1 MNQLARILKDPRTEH
16 VVLGLIIFNAITLGL
31 ETSGT
36 IVGQYGDLLYA
47 LDRAVLTVFVVE
59 LVARMVVFRAAF
71 FRDPWS
77 LFDLFVVGIALVP
90 VTGSLSVLRA
100 LRILRV
106 LRLVTAVP
114 SLRRV
119 VGGLITAL
127 PGMGSI
133 LLLLLLIF
141 YVFSVM
147 AAKLFGPTSPELFG
161 NLGAA
166 AYTLFQ
172 VMTFDDWSAGIV
184 KPLMQDH
191 AYAAIFFIVFILLS
205 TFMVLN
211 LFIGVVVSALD
222 EETAA
227 SVPKL
232 THPAGLEERLLQEL
246 VALRA
251 EVAALCASKAGS
263 GSDRAPLSYVTTTL
277 LMLRCE
283 QSEPRSTQNGRAS
296 FEAQP

>member
-1 MNQLARILKDPRTEH
+1 MNTLVSILKDSRTER
-16 VVLGLIIFNAITLGL
+16 VILALIVFNAITLGL
-31 ETSGT
+31 ETSPP
-36 IVGQYGDLLYA
+36 IMAEYGELLHA
-47 LDRAVLTVFVVE
+47 IDRAVLTVFVVE
-59 LVARMVVFRAAF
+59 LVARIVAFRGDF

-90 VTGSLSVLRA
+90 ATGSLSVLRA
-100 LRILRV
+100 LRILRI

-114 SLRRV
+114 SLKRV
-119 VGGLITAL
+119 VGGLVTAL

-147 AAKLFGPTSPELFG
+147 AAKLFGETKPELFG
-161 NLGAA
+161 NLTTA

-184 KPLMQDH
+184 KPLMEQQP
-191 AYAAIFFIVFILLS
+191 YAALFFVIFILLS

-227 SVPKL
+227 EAPKL
-232 THPAGLEERLLQEL
+232 THPAGFEEHLLAEIA
-246 VALRA
+246 ALRS
-251 EVAALCASKAGS
+251 EVAALS
-263 GSDRAPLSYVTTTL
+263 
-277 LMLRCE
+277 E
-283 QSEPRSTQNGRAS
+283 QSRANVRSGTRSNGGL
-296 FEAQP
+296 

>member
-1 MNQLARILKDPRTEH
+1 MSTLARILRDPRTEH
-16 VVLGLIIFNAITLGL
+16 VVLGLIIFNAVTLGL
-31 ETSGT
+31 ETFPS
-36 IVGQYGDLLYA
+36 VMSQYGGVLHA
-47 LDRAVLTVFVVE
+47 LDRAVLAVFVVE
-59 LVARMVVFRAAF
+59 LAARMLVFRAAF

-90 VTGSLSVLRA
+90 ATGAFSVLRA

-106 LRLVTAVP
+106 LRLITVVP

-119 VGGLITAL
+119 VGGLIIAL

-133 LLLLLLIF
+133 LLLLLLVF

-147 AAKLFGPTSPELFG
+147 AAKLFGPSNPELFG
-161 NLGAA
+161 DLGTA

-172 VMTFDDWSAGIV
+172 VMTFDDWSAGVV
-184 KPLMQDH
+184 KPLMAEH
-191 AYAAIFFIVFILLS
+191 PYAAVFFIVFILLS

-227 SVPKL
+227 DAPKL
-232 THPAGLEERLLQEL
+232 THPADRDERLLQEL
-246 VALRA
+246 AALRT
-251 EVAALCASKAGS
+251 EVRAL
-263 GSDRAPLSYVTTTL
+263 R
-277 LMLRCE
+277 E
-283 QSEPRSTQNGRAS
+283 QGRRAS
-296 FEAQP
+296 A

>member
-1 MNQLARILKDPRTEH
+1 MTTLARILRDPRTEH

-31 ETSGT
+31 ETSPT
-36 IVGQYGDLLYA
+36 IVSRYGDVLYA
-47 LDRAVLTVFVVE
+47 LDRAVLAIFVIE
-59 LVARMVVFRAAF
+59 LAARMVVFRAAF

-90 VTGSLSVLRA
+90 STGAFSVLRA

-106 LRLVTAVP
+106 LRLITVVP

-119 VGGLITAL
+119 VAGLITAL

-147 AAKLFGPTSPELFG
+147 AAKLFGPSHPELFG
-161 NLGAA
+161 NLGTA

-184 KPLMQDH
+184 KPLLAEH
-191 AYAAIFFIVFILLS
+191 PYAAVFFIVFILLS

-227 SVPKL
+227 DVPKL
-232 THPAGLEERLLQEL
+232 THPAGLEERLLEEL
-246 VALRA
+246 TALRA
-251 EVAALCASKAGS
+251 EVAALREQRRE
-263 GSDRAPLSYVTTTL
+263 RA
-277 LMLRCE
+277 
-283 QSEPRSTQNGRAS
+283 
-296 FEAQP
+296 

>member
-1 MNQLARILKDPRTEH
+1 MNTLARLLRDPRTEH

-31 ETSGT
+31 ETSPT
-36 IVGQYGDLLYA
+36 IVSRYGDVLYA
-47 LDRAVLTVFVVE
+47 LDRAVLAIFVIE
-59 LVARMVVFRAAF
+59 LAARMVVFRAAF

-90 VTGSLSVLRA
+90 STGAFSVLRA

-106 LRLVTAVP
+106 LRLITVVP

-119 VGGLITAL
+119 VAGLITAL

-147 AAKLFGPTSPELFG
+147 AAKLFGPSHPELFG
-161 NLGAA
+161 NLGTA

-172 VMTFDDWSAGIV
+172 VMTFDDWSAGVV
-184 KPLMQDH
+184 KPLLQEH
-191 AYAAIFFIVFILLS
+191 PYAAVFFIVFILLS

-227 SVPKL
+227 DVPKL
-232 THPAGLEERLLQEL
+232 THPAGLEERLLEEL
-246 VALRA
+246 TALRA
-251 EVAALCASKAGS
+251 EVAALREQRRE
-263 GSDRAPLSYVTTTL
+263 RA
-277 LMLRCE
+277 
-283 QSEPRSTQNGRAS
+283 
-296 FEAQP
+296 

>member
-1 MNQLARILKDPRTEH
+1 MSAMLARILKDPRTER
-16 VVLGLIIFNAITLGL
+16 VVLGLIIFNAVTLGL
-31 ETSGT
+31 ETSPG
-36 IVGQYGDLLYA
+36 VMARHGALLHA

-59 LVARMVVFRAAF
+59 LAARIHVFRWHF

-77 LFDLFVVGIALVP
+77 LFDLIVVGIALVP
-90 VTGSLSVLRA
+90 ATGSLSVLRS

-114 SLRRV
+114 SLKRV
-119 VGGLITAL
+119 VGGLVTAL

-147 AAKLFGPTSPELFG
+147 AAKLFGATSPELFG
-161 NLGAA
+161 HFGAA

-184 KPLMQDH
+184 KPLMVEH
-191 AYAAIFFIVFILLS
+191 PWAWLFFVVFILLS

-222 EETAA
+222 EETARDA
-227 SVPKL
+227 PKL
-232 THPAGLEERLLQEL
+232 THPAGSEERVLAEL
-246 VALRA
+246 AALRA
-251 EVAALCASKAGS
+251 DIAALREEKAQ
-263 GSDRAPLSYVTTTL
+263 V
-277 LMLRCE
+277 
-283 QSEPRSTQNGRAS
+283 
-296 FEAQP
+296 

>member
-1 MNQLARILKDPRTEH
+1 MTTLARILRDPRTEH

-31 ETSGT
+31 ETSPT
-36 IVGQYGDLLYA
+36 VLSRYGDLLYA
-47 LDRAVLTVFVVE
+47 LDRAVLAVFVVE
-59 LVARMVVFRAAF
+59 LAARITVFRAAF

-77 LFDLFVVGIALVP
+77 LFDLFVIGIALVP
-90 VTGSLSVLRA
+90 ATGAFSVLRA

-106 LRLVTAVP
+106 LRLITVVP

-119 VGGLITAL
+119 VAGLITAL

-133 LLLLLLIF
+133 MLLLLLIF

-147 AAKLFGPTSPELFG
+147 AAKLFGATNPELFG
-161 NLGAA
+161 NLGTA

-184 KPLMQDH
+184 KPLMQEH
-191 AYAAIFFIVFILLS
+191 PYAAVFFIVFILLS
-205 TFMVLN
+205 SFMVLN

-227 SVPKL
+227 NAPKL
-232 THPAGLEERLLQEL
+232 THPAGLEERILDEL
-246 VALRA
+246 VALRT
-251 EVAALCASKAGS
+251 EVAALREQRRE
-263 GSDRAPLSYVTTTL
+263 RA
-277 LMLRCE
+277 
-283 QSEPRSTQNGRAS
+283 
-296 FEAQP
+296 

>member
-1 MNQLARILKDPRTEH
+1 MTAIARLLQNPLTER
-16 VVLGLIIFNAITLGL
+16 VVLALIILNAITLGL
-31 ETSGT
+31 ETSPGIMET
-36 IVGQYGDLLYA
+36 AGPLLRA
-47 LDRAVLTVFVVE
+47 LDHAILTVFVAE
-59 LVARMVVFRAAF
+59 LAARIAVHRLRF

-90 VTGSLSVLRA
+90 ATGSLSVLRA

-114 SLRRV
+114 SLKRV
-119 VGGLITAL
+119 VGGLVTAL

-147 AAKLFGPTSPELFG
+147 AAKLFGETKPELFG
-161 NLGAA
+161 NLGTA

-184 KPLMQDH
+184 KPLMEEH
-191 AYAAIFFIVFILLS
+191 PYAAIFFVVFILLS

-227 SVPKL
+227 DVPKL
-232 THPAGLEERLLQEL
+232 THPAGLEERVLEEI
-246 VALRA
+246 VALRT
-251 EVAALCASKAGS
+251 EVAAL
-263 GSDRAPLSYVTTTL
+263 R
-277 LMLRCE
+277 E
-283 QSEPRSTQNGRAS
+283 QSRQRV
-296 FEAQP
+296 